1 MKSKYFTTGYL
12 YLYSLAIVA
21 IDTLT
26 LSRNS
31 QHLFNYEVFSGRVLA
46 VFSYWLF
53 VKKFAGLAERKGFSY
68 KLAMLIALIGLPGL
82 AALAV

>member
-1 MKSKYFTTGYL
+1 MNQKFFTTGYI
-12 YLYSLAIVA
+12 YLYSLLIAA
-21 IDTLT
+21 LDTLT

-31 QHLFNYEVFSGRVLA
+31 HHLFHYEVFSGRVLA

-68 KLAMLIALIGLPGL
+68 KLAMLIALIGLPAL